1 MDLTSNTWVTPN
13 ILSAKPRGRRS
24 HSAVNL
30 DGNLLIFGGFNGN
43 IKEHM
48 NDLWLLDVATWTWKQ
63 LKPYGDGPEPRRR
76 QGLCL
81 VGRRLF
87 LFGGTSPH
95 YGPQI
100 YFTPEQHSFMPE
112 HQPNNLIDHNDLY
125 VCDLAPSLR
134 TLCIEF
140 VTRHSHL
147 YDVDCLPKT
156 IRYDIDCMTKAND
169 ISKPLQF
176 RTLPLG

>member
-1 MDLTSNTWVTPN
+1 MAPN

-48 NDLWLLDVATWTWKQ
+48 NDLWLLDTGTWTWKQ
-63 LKPYGDGPEPRRR
+63 LRPHGDGPEPRRR

-100 YFTPEQHSFMPE
+100 YFTPEQ
-112 HQPNNLIDHNDLY
+112 
-125 VCDLAPSLR
+125 VKLA
-134 TLCIEF
+134 IN
-140 VTRHSHL
+140 
-147 YDVDCLPKT
+147 VD
-156 IRYDIDCMTKAND
+156 Y
-169 ISKPLQF
+169 LQTD
-176 RTLPLG
+176 R